1 MKSILYLVSD
11 NDVCCPTESFA
22 RYCNDVYTTLLLS
35 LVEMYNCYSA
45 CFCLVFEILYLV
57 FMVVYFGILDYVAM
71 MCMHTTVS

>member
-22 RYCNDVYTTLLLS
+22 RYCNDVYTTLLL
-35 LVEMYNCYSA
+35 LLLLEMYNCYST
-45 CFCLVFEILYLV
+45 CLVFEILYLV

-71 MCMHTTVS
+71 MCMYTTVS